1 MYDPIQ
7 SRMIHSRD
15 VLFNEFTRG
24 IEKERI
30 EEKKQLELSLS
41 NSSEEEPMI
50 NEDERV
56 AGQFEE
62 ETHNEPV
69 NISEPEPVT
78 RRSTRERKQP
88 DKYGVWVNAATI
100 QNKEPLTV
108 NEALNSS
115 VERYKARLV
124 AQGFTQKPGLDYDE
138 TFCPVVR
145 FESLRTLAA
154 MAVQDGL
161 ILHQMDVTSAFL
173 NGTLSEEVYMKQPE
187 GFIEKGKENLVCKLK
202 HNIYGLKQSPRCWN
216 ATLDRQLRHMGF
228 IQSTSDPCIY
238 TASEGEAFIIGV
250 YVDDIILAGKSEKKM
265 ADIKKALSDK
275 FEMKD
280 LGELHY
286 FLGVKVIQDRKK
298 GNIWIG
304 QPVYTKNILQK
315 FGMENAKPISTP
327 VAVNTKLT
335 LKTEDSEY
343 FDKETYQSAVGSLLY
358 LSTRTRPD
366 ITFAVNN
373 IARFSSNPTTQHW
386 TAVKRIF
393 RYLKGTI
400 HLGLLYE
407 RNGLKKLIIGYSD
420 ADWGGDCNDHKSTS
434 GYLFLV
440 GGTAVSW
447 RSNKQTCVA
456 LSTAEAEYMA
466 LASAAQEAVWMRQL
480 SKDMKTDVCEPT
492 VIFEDN
498 QSAICMA
505 KNPQLHGRA
514 KHIGIKYHFIREQ
527 VSNNT
532 IKLRYCRT
540 EDMIADIFT
549 KGLSQEKFVKLRSM
563 CGLHSINQPVYN

>member
-1 MYDPIQ
+1 M
-7 SRMIHSRD
+7 
-15 VLFNEFTRG
+15 F
-24 IEKERI
+24 
-30 EEKKQLELSLS
+30 LS
-41 NSSEEEPMI
+41 NFQRSVTYDKLKDLAAMTVEADTTMNDTTTEEPVAKQRKESAI
-50 NEDERV
+50 EFLVGDTLGGEDNANSPEAEVDEFFKTPV
-56 AGQFEE
+56 AGQVIGSKWVFK
-62 ETHNEPV
+62 
-69 NISEPEPVT
+69 
-78 RRSTRERKQP
+78 RKI
-88 DKYGVWVNAATI
+88 DLGG
-100 QNKEPLTV
+100 
-108 NEALNSS
+108 S

-202 HNIYGLKQSPRCWN
+202 HSIYGLKQSPRCWN

-304 QPVYTKNILQK
+304 QPVYTENTLQK

-327 VAVNTKLT
+327 VAVNTKLM

-373 IARFSSNPTTQHW
+373 VARFSSNPTTQHW

-466 LASAAQEAVWMRQL
+466 LTSAAQEAVWMRQL

-505 KNPQLHGRA
+505 KNPQFHGRA
-514 KHIGIKYHFIREQ
+514 KHIGIKYLFIREQ

-563 CGLHSINQPVYN
+563 CGLRSINQPVYN

>member
-1 MYDPIQ
+1 M
-7 SRMIHSRD
+7 
-15 VLFNEFTRG
+15 
-24 IEKERI
+24 
-30 EEKKQLELSLS
+30 KK
-41 NSSEEEPMI
+41 
-50 NEDERV
+50 RK
-56 AGQFEE
+56 
-62 ETHNEPV
+62 PV

-78 RRSTRERKQP
+78 RRSTRERRQP

-108 NEALNSS
+108 NEALDSSEKNEWRQAMEEEVKSMHKNDVWELVEPPQDRQVIGSKWVFKRKIDSGGS

-161 ILHQMDVTSAFL
+161 ILHQMDVTSAFV
-173 NGTLSEEVYMKQPE
+173 NGTLSEEVCMKQPE

-202 HNIYGLKQSPRCWN
+202 HSIYGLKQSPRCWN

-298 GNIWIG
+298 GTIWIG
-304 QPVYTKNILQK
+304 QPVYTENILQK

-327 VAVNTKLT
+327 VAVNTKLM

-358 LSTRTRPD
+358 LSTRTR
-366 ITFAVNN
+366 IT
-373 IARFSSNPTTQHW
+373 
-386 TAVKRIF
+386 
-393 RYLKGTI
+393 
-400 HLGLLYE
+400 
-407 RNGLKKLIIGYSD
+407 
-420 ADWGGDCNDHKSTS
+420 
-434 GYLFLV
+434 
-440 GGTAVSW
+440 
-447 RSNKQTCVA
+447 
-456 LSTAEAEYMA
+456 
-466 LASAAQEAVWMRQL
+466 
-480 SKDMKTDVCEPT
+480 
-492 VIFEDN
+492 
-498 QSAICMA
+498 
-505 KNPQLHGRA
+505 
-514 KHIGIKYHFIREQ
+514 
-527 VSNNT
+527 
-532 IKLRYCRT
+532 
-540 EDMIADIFT
+540 
-549 KGLSQEKFVKLRSM
+549 
-563 CGLHSINQPVYN
+563 LHSSLPILLHRIGQQ